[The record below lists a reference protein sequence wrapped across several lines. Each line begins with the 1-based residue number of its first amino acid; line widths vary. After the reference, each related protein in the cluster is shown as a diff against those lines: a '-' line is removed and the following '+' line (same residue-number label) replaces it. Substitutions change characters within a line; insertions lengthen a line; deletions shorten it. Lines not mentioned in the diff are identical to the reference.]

1 MSNEL
6 GAGNSRAA
14 RLSVCTVMVLAV
26 AEAIVVSATLF
37 CCRSILG
44 YAYSDVGEVVDY
56 VKEMTPIICLSNHHG
71 QLTSRSIWLFS
82 CLPMLY
88 YALYELMLI
97 MQ

>member
-37 CCRSILG
+37 YCRSILG

-56 VKEMTPIICLSNHHG
+56 VKEMTPIICLSITMDSLQAVLSG
-71 QLTSRSIWLFS
+71 YFLAFLCCI
-82 CLPMLY
+82 MLY
-88 YALYELMLI
+88 MSSC
-97 MQ
+97 